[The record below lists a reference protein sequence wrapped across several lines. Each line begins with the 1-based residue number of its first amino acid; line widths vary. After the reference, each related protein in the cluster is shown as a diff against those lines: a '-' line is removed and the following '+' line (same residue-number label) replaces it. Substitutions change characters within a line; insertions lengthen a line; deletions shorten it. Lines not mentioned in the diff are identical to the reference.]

1 MQRTGEDS
9 QRVIFR
15 GNPYP
20 FLKQMCI
27 GGLCMCLLL
36 ALVFIGRFWFRTFL
50 HLSVAIPPSVI
61 MVWFGLRLWD
71 WFYFDDEKERVV
83 RCFRQNIP
91 YQKITT
97 IYIIDVSRWF
107 AVLAKTGPRR
117 SQQTPLVQVLDQRE
131 KRKLE
136 EELRKR
142 FPNKIVHRK
151 PRRFSDWKSILL
163 AVFVVELVIYVA
175 LFVWMDLYPWT
186 KVVPEKIAWSGVQSL
201 SGTERQH
208 TLGSISFSVPENFE
222 AIWGE
227 EQLLVFRGKRT
238 KTKLKVVLN
247 SDIQVSRFA
256 RRIMGMRDTYDAY
269 RMFFYARFEMA
280 LLLGKAVLL
289 SHLNDVRIFEIEQDA
304 LKGFVVRGTRRGIDI
319 AETTLVDRENGQEI
333 QFTLSSLEPIDDETL
348 GAIIGSVKRVGRSG
362 NPM

>member
-1 MQRTGEDS
+1 MVRTGENS

-15 GNPYP
+15 GNPFP
-20 FLKQMCI
+20 HFLKQMCI
-27 GGLCMCLLL
+27 GGLCICLLL
-36 ALVFIGRFWFRTFL
+36 ALVLVGRFWFRTFL
-50 HLSVAIPPSVI
+50 FFSIAIPPSVI

-71 WFYFDDEKERVV
+71 WFYFDDQKERVV

-97 IYIIDVSRWF
+97 IYMIDVFHWLT
-107 AVLAKTGPRR
+107 VLAKTGPRR

-136 EELRKR
+136 EELHKR

-163 AVFVVELVIYVA
+163 AMFVVEFVLCAA
-175 LFVWMDLYPWT
+175 LFVWMDLYQWT
-186 KVVPEKIAWSGVQSL
+186 KVVPEKITWSKVKSL
-201 SGTERQH
+201 PETGRQH

-222 AIWGE
+222 AIRGE

-247 SDIQVSRFA
+247 SDIQVPRSLRHM
-256 RRIMGMRDTYDAY
+256 MGMRDAYDFY
-269 RMFFYARFEMA
+269 RMTYYARFGIA
-280 LLLGKAVLL
+280 LLSVKAFVL
-289 SHLNDVRIFEIEQDA
+289 SHLYDVRIFEIEQDG

-319 AETTLVDRENGQEI
+319 AEIALVDRENGQEI
-333 QFTLSSLEPIDDETL
+333 DFTLSSLEPIDDETL
-348 GAIIGSVKRVGRSG
+348 AAIIASVQTAERSG
-362 NPM
+362 D